1 MDQTNG
7 ETRLEIGGFPPSF
20 LSLAAASRRWM
31 EDPNKPC
38 KPYITVAR
46 SNFKEKRS
54 SEQQIEESWE
64 VSIRF
69 LSQLFSSPPHTHV
82 VIGFRPT
89 NTPDGSYWACMQLH
103 KGTEG

>member
-7 ETRLEIGGFPPSF
+7 ETRLEIGGFLPSF

-69 LSQLFSSPPHTHV
+69 FLSSFPLLPTH
-82 VIGFRPT
+82 
-89 NTPDGSYWACMQLH
+89 M
-103 KGTEG
+103 

>member
-69 LSQLFSSPPHTHV
+69 FLSSFPLLPTH
-82 VIGFRPT
+82 
-89 NTPDGSYWACMQLH
+89 M
-103 KGTEG
+103 

>member
-7 ETRLEIGGFPPSF
+7 EKCLEIGGFPPSF

-38 KPYITVAR
+38 RPYITVAR

-69 LSQLFSSPPHTHV
+69 FLSSFPLLPTH
-82 VIGFRPT
+82 
-89 NTPDGSYWACMQLH
+89 M
-103 KGTEG
+103 

>member
-54 SEQQIEESWE
+54 LEQQIEESWE

-69 LSQLFSSPPHTHV
+69 FLSSFPLLPTH
-82 VIGFRPT
+82 
-89 NTPDGSYWACMQLH
+89 M
-103 KGTEG
+103 

>member
-38 KPYITVAR
+38 RPYITVAR

-69 LSQLFSSPPHTHV
+69 FLSSFPLL
-82 VIGFRPT
+82 PT
-89 NTPDGSYWACMQLH
+89 YM
-103 KGTEG
+103 